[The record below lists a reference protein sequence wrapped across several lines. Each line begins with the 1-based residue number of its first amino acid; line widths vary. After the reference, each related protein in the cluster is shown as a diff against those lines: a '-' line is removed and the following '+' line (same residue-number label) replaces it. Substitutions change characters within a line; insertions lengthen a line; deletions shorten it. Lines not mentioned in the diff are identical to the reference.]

1 MTTESRSQPAG
12 PARPLLST
20 EINTATRSVGAHTK
34 RDSIA
39 EQSSKL
45 KLPRTLHTKL
55 NRLITARLPLA
66 LPPHANS
73 PRLYAFGLLHFA
85 HVYLTFES
93 AWHDLTQPPTHN
105 NPALSS
111 LLEDPWISVSTP
123 SSTPDSPPQGTP
135 TADHT
140 ADTLAFLATLLPP
153 GLPRSRRLRRDLS
166 ALLGLRPVELD
177 VRLATG
183 GYPGGGAVAAYAAHI
198 RQATSAAPHV
208 LVAYAWVMYMAV
220 FAGGRWIR
228 GQLRCAGREFWVGG
242 DAAGEGEGHGNGARA
257 RGIDFDTLADR
268 GLAFFSFDG
277 DADGED
283 VKAAFKARLAEAEA
297 LFDEGQRADVVEEA
311 RRIFEWSIAL
321 VEELDE
327 LLDTPPEGDRRPAE
341 VMAHGAAA
349 APVSEKSEK
358 GFVSPPS
365 PVAAAARSPS
375 SPRKTTDWVRQG
387 GSVAGALVVLGG
399 VYWWAACFLGTALR
413 EGWHEGWAGI

>member
-20 EINTATRSVGAHTK
+20 EINTATRLVGAHK
-34 RDSIA
+34 ARQHRRA
-39 EQSSKL
+39 EQQADRDI
-45 KLPRTLHTKL
+45 PHARNRTLHTKL

-123 SSTPDSPPQGTP
+123 PSTSSTTTSSTTTPDSPPQHDP
-135 TADHT
+135 A
-140 ADTLAFLATLLPP
+140 TLAFLATLLPP

-228 GQLRCAGREFWVGG
+228 GQLRGAGREFWVGG
-242 DAAGEGEGHGNGARA
+242 A
-257 RGIDFDTLADR
+257 RGIAFDTLGER

-297 LFDEGQRADVVEEA
+297 LLDEGQRRDVVEEA
-311 RRIFEWSIAL
+311 QRIFEWSIAL

-327 LLDTPPEGDRRPAE
+327 LLDTPPEGDRPPE
-341 VMAHGAAA
+341 PTMPLSAHGAAA
-349 APVSEKSEK
+349 APLSEKSEK
-358 GFVSPPS
+358 GFVSP
-365 PVAAAARSPS
+365 VAAARSPP
-375 SPRKTTDWVRQG
+375 SPRKTDWVRQG

-413 EGWHEGWAGI
+413 EGWHEGWAGV